1 MTYRHALVLGK
12 FYPPHAGHHHL
23 IRSAA
28 AAAER
33 TTVAVLGSSVESL
46 SIADRV
52 RWIAAEHAEDHGV
65 TVLGDLDDHPVDF
78 HDDAVWDL
86 HMGVIRSVLARRAI
100 ADGDPAGAPVD
111 VVFTSEHY
119 GAELASRLG
128 AKHVRVDLDRVRF
141 PVSGTAV
148 RADPVAQWRFLA
160 QATRAGLAVR
170 IVVVGAES
178 TGTTTLSKALA
189 AHYDAPWVPEHGRL
203 HTEEKLAAAIALSGP
218 DATPESLVWTLGD
231 FVDIIRRQAAAE
243 DAAATGPV
251 LVCDNDPWAATVW
264 GERYLGREHPEIM
277 TAVGE
282 RRPALYLL
290 TDHVGVPFEQDGRR
304 DGEHLR
310 AWMTDR
316 FVEGLRAR
324 GAPWQLVTGDHE
336 DRLAQAIRACDAAI
350 SERFTFA
357 DPL

>member
-1 MTYRHALVLGK
+1 MTHRHALVLGK

-28 AAAER
+28 AVAER

-52 RWIAAEHAEDHGV
+52 RWIADEHAGDRGV
-65 TVLGDLDDHPVDF
+65 AVLGDLDDHPVDY
-78 HDDAVWDL
+78 HDDAIWDL

-100 ADGDPAGAPVD
+100 ADGDPTGAPVD

-119 GAELASRLG
+119 GAELAARLG
-128 AKHVRVDLDRVRF
+128 AKHVQLDLDRTQF

-148 RADPVAQWRFLA
+148 RADPVGQWEFLA
-160 QATRAGLAVR
+160 PATRAGLAAR

-189 AHYDAPWVPEHGRL
+189 EHYGAPWVPEHGRL
-203 HTEEKLAAAIALSGP
+203 HTEEKLAAAVALTGNADP
-218 DATPESLVWTLGD
+218 AALVWTLGD
-231 FVDIIRRQAAAE
+231 FLDVAARQAAAE
-243 DAAATGPV
+243 DAAATEPV
-251 LVCDNDPWAATVW
+251 LICDNDPWAATVW
-264 GERYLGREHPEIM
+264 GERYLGREHPEI
-277 TAVGE
+277 AAGD

-290 TDHVGVPFEQDGRR
+290 TDHVGVPFEQDGWR

-310 AWMTDR
+310 GWMTAR
-316 FVEGLRAR
+316 FVHGLRDR
-324 GAPWQLVTGDHE
+324 GVPWVLLTGNHE
-336 DRLAQAIRACDAAI
+336 HRLRQAIRACDAAI
-350 SERFTFA
+350 RDKFTFA